1 MTTEATDVAAA
12 PAELALLA
20 SLDGRKLPRV
30 EIVAYTGGVMNV
42 PGWGD
47 VAIELAGLE
56 LPGTVPIVSDHDSTR
71 RGIVGHGRATVRGG
85 RLLVAG
91 SISAGTQAAREIVEA
106 AKNGFPWQASV
117 AAEVLER
124 RQVPAGQTVAAN
136 GQSLTAPAG
145 GLTLIARGR
154 LREVSIVGIGCDSAT
169 SVAIAASRTSK
180 EQTNMDVHTTDTNT
194 PATDAAGLEAAR
206 LEAAEAARVE
216 SIRRICAGRHA
227 EIEARAV
234 ADGWDATRT
243 ELEVLRADRPK
254 VTGIRMPQRAGSIE
268 TIEAAVLT
276 RMGKAALGEKALGP
290 VAMEQA
296 RRLGATCLLDL
307 CRAAL
312 VADGQ
317 EPPHGKM
324 ELVKAALSTYTLP
337 VALGNVANKV
347 LLDAYNDVPATWRAF
362 ASVRSV
368 PDFKTNSAIRPSFT
382 GALEP
387 VAHGGELRHGTVGE
401 SVAQF
406 SIDTFGK
413 LLSIDRRDI
422 VNDDLGLFQDAAA
435 AMGRAAMRKLSDLV
449 YEVLLANAA
458 GFFSTGN
465 RNLLTGADSALSFEA
480 LAQAI
485 ALMRT
490 QRDAEGNDLDLK
502 PATLLVG
509 PELEPTARALLESEF
524 IQRPEDVPTGNSLRR
539 AVNLEVEPRLNNATK
554 YGTAA
559 SAKHWYLFAA
569 PSYAPMVVAFLN
581 GLQTPTVE
589 FFGLEQTVERL
600 AVTWRVYHDF
610 GAALVDPRAAVRSKG
625 EA

>member
-1 MTTEATDVAAA
+1 MAAEATDIAAA

-47 VAIELAGLE
+47 VAIDLAGLE

-71 RGIVGHGRATVRGG
+71 PGIVGHGRATIRSGK
-85 RLLVAG
+85 LLVAG

-124 RQVPAGQTVAAN
+124 RQVPAGQTAAVN
-136 GQSLTAPAG
+136 GRTLAAPAG
-145 GLTLIARGR
+145 GMTLIVRGR

-169 SVAIAASRTSK
+169 SVAIAASRANT
-180 EQTNMDVHTTDTNT
+180 EQKNMDAINIERREQ
-194 PATDAAGLEAAR
+194 AIEAAR
-206 LEAAEAARVE
+206 LEAAELARVE

-227 EIEARAV
+227 DIESRAV

-254 VTGIRMPQRAGSIE
+254 VTGIRMVQRAGSIE

-276 RMGKAALGEKALGP
+276 RMGKAALGEKTLGP
-290 VAMEQA
+290 AAIEQA
-296 RRLGATCLLDL
+296 GRLGATCLLDL

-362 ASVRSV
+362 ASIRSV

-449 YEVLLANAA
+449 YQVLLANAA
-458 GFFSTGN
+458 SFFSTGN

-589 FFGLEQTVERL
+589 FFGLEQTIERL

-625 EA
+625 EV